1 MNYQILSPQTFST
14 ILYWIT
20 IMEAITT
27 MAESMPQL
35 RTVLETPLFFVPL
48 AEADAPSEE
57 VAEPD
62 ALDEEEEEV
71 EDEGDPNLVTLAG
84 QVRL

>member
-1 MNYQILSPQTFST
+1 
-14 ILYWIT
+14 
-20 IMEAITT
+20 MEAITT
-27 MAESMPQL
+27 MAERRPQL
-35 RTVLETPLFFVPL
+35 RTVLETPLFVVPL

-62 ALDEEEEEV
+62 ALDEEEDELAG
-71 EDEGDPNLVTLAG
+71 EGDPNLVTLAG